1 MTTTSKKTRQ
11 AKHACHGVA
20 PMGHPIYGWLA
31 SIDGY
36 YAVTVLSQRDI
47 TFEEIAEI
55 FQVEPH
61 AIESVVF
68 GN

>member
-1 MTTTSKKTRQ
+1 
-11 AKHACHGVA
+11 
-20 PMGHPIYGWLA
+20 MGHPIYGWLA

-55 FQVEPH
+55 FQVEPR

>member
-1 MTTTSKKTRQ
+1 
-11 AKHACHGVA
+11 
-20 PMGHPIYGWLA
+20 MGHPIYDWLA
-31 SIDGY
+31 SIDGH
-36 YAVTVLSQRDI
+36 YAVTVLSLRDI